1 MFVATVI
8 LSILLAAMLTFSAVS
23 KLTRQQAIVES
34 VDRVGF
40 PRDKLDHLA
49 VILLAGAA
57 GLVLGLFWG
66 PIGVAAAAGVVAY
79 FVVTVAF
86 HLRAGDAAHAPKPLL
101 IGLLA
106 AAALALRLATL

>member
-1 MFVATVI
+1 MFLIPITT
-8 LSILLAAMLTFSAVS
+8 LLAAILVFSAYG
-23 KLTRQQAIVES
+23 KLTRQPAMLES

-40 PRDKLDHLA
+40 PREKLAHLA

-66 PIGVAAAAGVVAY
+66 PLGVAAAGGVVAY
-79 FVVTVAF
+79 FAVTVAF
-86 HLRAGDAAHAPKPLL
+86 HLRAHDAANAPKPLA

-106 AAALALRLATL
+106 AVALALRLATL

>member
-1 MFVATVI
+1 MFAATIIV
-8 LSILLAAMLTFSAVS
+8 SSVLAAMLAFSAYS
-23 KLTRQQAIVES
+23 KLTRQAGIVES

-57 GLVLGLFWG
+57 GLVLGLFWA
-66 PIGVAAAAGVVAY
+66 PVGVVAAAGVVAY
-79 FVVTVAF
+79 FVVTLGF
-86 HLRAGDAAHAPKPLL
+86 HVRAHDLANAPKPAL